1 MPKTKIN
8 VLTVTLKVDI
18 PVDPG
23 SLRSVQDAATSAER
37 LREVGNKIGRATMET
52 RLNRVPAPESEPEP
66 PPEAAERE
74 TVAAPPDDL
83 DIPDNLRRV
92 PKPAA
97 TEPA

>member
-1 MPKTKIN
+1 MPKIKIN
-8 VLTVTLKVDI
+8 VLSITLKVDI
-18 PVDPG
+18 PVNPG
-23 SLRSVQDAATSAER
+23 SVRSIQDAAGQAER

-52 RLNRVPAPESEPEP
+52 RFNRVSAPEPKSEPET
-66 PPEAAERE
+66 AEP
-74 TVAAPPDDL
+74 APPDDL